1 MEGEMGE
8 EEPSMDEP
16 VDDEREAQQMVNR
29 RAQNNQVR
37 QRRKRGKPKKKA
49 IKTMSHPRHNP
60 YSYLKQLPMSLI
72 EKKEHQYHNNTSDT
86 IRRNENWKQAVV
98 LSQKRLFTF
107 GGDMVMLAR
116 VHFTDFKVA

>member
-37 QRRKRGKPKKKA
+37 QRRKRGKPKMKKA
-49 IKTMSHPRHNP
+49 MKTMSHPRHNP
-60 YSYLKQLPMSLI
+60 YSYLK
-72 EKKEHQYHNNTSDT
+72 
-86 IRRNENWKQAVV
+86 
-98 LSQKRLFTF
+98 
-107 GGDMVMLAR
+107 
-116 VHFTDFKVA
+116 